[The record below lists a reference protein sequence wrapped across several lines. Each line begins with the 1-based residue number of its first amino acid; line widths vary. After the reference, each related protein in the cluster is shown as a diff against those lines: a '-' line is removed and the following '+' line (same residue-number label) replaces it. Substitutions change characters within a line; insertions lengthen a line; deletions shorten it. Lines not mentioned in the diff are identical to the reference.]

1 MLKSKTM
8 SMKLTS
14 IKFLFFFFA
23 LTGLVT
29 ISCSKD
35 DSKKEYGYSKI
46 FMPQAIINSGGVD
59 NNYNVPS
66 GTDSSTYNYYVD
78 TKTNKI
84 SIILGAALAGPSTDA
99 YSVDI
104 QVNND
109 TIQKMF
115 TNKVLDTALYKL
127 LPASMFSIP
136 AKLDVAQGARTGTF
150 TLDVDI
156 AQLKSSSYTGK
167 YLVLAVKL
175 ANPTK
180 YEVNNATSTTIVIIN
195 VNALVIGPAVNITA
209 QYIKNPGGPFIASG
223 FMSGSTRWGN
233 LKDWSTNAAARSHG
247 GFGGFN
253 SDNGGTMDMES
264 GWGSPQ
270 ILNGKIYQTITLPA
284 GTYSF
289 DLSGGNWTGGENF
302 MKDIGYGV
310 IAPNL
315 DTLPDYNN
323 IANNPAVYYQTF
335 AKPTQPVINF
345 QLTTQTKITLGT
357 VVNYVQDQQGF
368 KTKQV
373 LLYSYPKH
381 L

>member
-1 MLKSKTM
+1 
-8 SMKLTS
+8 MKLTS